1 MEKSPVLT
9 VWANTFFCGGSRFR
23 RCYFYCSIKL
33 YRLRYVGMVLIS
45 HRYSY
50 TVKHSNVYSSVSL
63 TPRRTKI
70 SLRFPLFKHL
80 FFVFLVQ
87 CISNIHVPHIFFYND
102 YHFIFYETRGQNLQF
117 VWIRGG
123 IAVLMTKIFAIL
135 KPYMKI
141 QQSCH
146 TF

>member
-1 MEKSPVLT
+1 MFEDSNSLVLMQDS
-9 VWANTFFCGGSRFR
+9 WANTFFCGGSRFR

-87 CISNIHVPHIFFYND
+87 CISNIHVPHIFFIMIITLYFMKPEAKTYNLS
-102 YHFIFYETRGQNLQF
+102 ES
-117 VWIRGG
+117 
-123 IAVLMTKIFAIL
+123 AVAS
-135 KPYMKI
+135 
-141 QQSCH
+141 QC
-146 TF
+146 